1 MITVKSNAEK
11 YQMDITNGTAT
22 VKGDIPVANG
32 GGGQYMSPTQM
43 LASFLGMCLNVT
55 TRFILE
61 KRNIAYKEITTKV
74 DVEDVVG
81 ESTIFK
87 YSVDI
92 DAVISEEDKAKYIKM
107 AFAGCHVHKLLEQK
121 LVFKPME

>member
-43 LASFLGMCLNVT
+43 LASSLGMDVKRCT
-55 TRFILE
+55 T
-61 KRNIAYKEITTKV
+61 Y
-74 DVEDVVG
+74 
-81 ESTIFK
+81 
-87 YSVDI
+87 
-92 DAVISEEDKAKYIKM
+92 
-107 AFAGCHVHKLLEQK
+107 
-121 LVFKPME
+121 